1 VHHVAAALD
10 DAAAGLIGRAMR
22 ADLKVPIRDRGD
34 DYVQASF
41 GAWLVLTLLVLLG
54 ALLIGPNDSWPWS
67 LGAAG
72 VVSVPA
78 GMAVLRGVYDRARGR
93 YTSGGLPFL
102 FALVVSFLGAL
113 AALQPIG

>member
-1 VHHVAAALD
+1 MQHVAAALD
-10 DAAAGLIGRAMR
+10 ESAAGSVGKVMR
-22 ADLKVPIRDRGD
+22 ADLKVPIGDRDS
-34 DYVQASF
+34 DYTQASF
-41 GAWLVLTLLVLLG
+41 GAWLVLTVLVLLG
-54 ALLIGPNDSWPWS
+54 AVLIGPPDSWPGS
-67 LGAAG
+67 LGVAA

-102 FALVVSFLGAL
+102 LALLVAFAGAL